1 MSQTEIEPNGR
12 ETQSTDGNAIPVVV
26 DWLLGGLI
34 ALGGLLLLFAGTV
47 LTTVVGREEIAE
59 AVDEGGTVTI
69 GTTELTR
76 TETIDVSEAVV
87 SWLGIGVLV
96 TGGALV
102 LFALAYVF
110 VRHRDTRRSERGEAT
125 SSYYANAVRG
135 SVVTVFFSF
144 VGFSAVLG
152 GGLAGYLEGGDSDQT
167 VSVGG
172 AAGLLSALP
181 ALVIAVFTLVGLFV
195 GLRDIGQTGP
205 LAVAVVGIALAVLV
219 YAGINATLGALGGYV
234 GGRLAE

>member
-1 MSQTEIEPNGR
+1 MSQTEFDAADTGGEP
-12 ETQSTDGNAIPVVV
+12 TDSNAIPEAV

-47 LTTVVGREEIAE
+47 LTTVVGRDELVE
-59 AVDEGGTVTI
+59 AIDEGDTLTV
-69 GTTELTR
+69 GSTELTR
-76 TETIDVSEAVV
+76 AEAIDVSEAVV
-87 SWLGIGVLV
+87 SWVGVGLLV

-110 VRHRDTRRSERGEAT
+110 VRRRDTRRSERGEAT

-152 GGLAGYLEGGDSDQT
+152 GGLAGYLEGGDSDQS

-172 AAGLLSALP
+172 VAGLLSALP
-181 ALVIAVFTLVGLFV
+181 ALVIAVFTLIGLFA

-205 LAVAVVGIALAVLV
+205 LAVAAIGMALAVLI
-219 YAGINATLGALGGYV
+219 YTGINATLGALGGYV